1 MNKKTLISIKK
12 SQKANNFIIESVKT
26 KDYPA
31 LRKLAL
37 KHALLNLPN
46 NPKLLK
52 KKIAQSISSFN
63 GKTVKSERNFLFVM
77 KKAPSG
83 VIVGSAQISSKMG
96 TKKKP
101 FYSLNIQTEHGGQF
115 LKLKTLKNGPSY
127 LGGLIVDKA
136 LRGNPQKL
144 GKQLSQ
150 IRFLFAGLCPQH
162 FEDTLHAEVAP
173 FLDLKGKNPFFELF
187 VKKYI
192 SLSMQQIDYLTLT
205 NKEKLFTHYPRG
217 KIWLKSL
224 PPKALKTLGK
234 SGRFSQRAE
243 KLLKKQNFTFA
254 GAIDPFD
261 GGPYLQAKRQNIPII
276 KNSRK
281 VVLKAW
287 DKKVALKKSPNK
299 KIFKPSTTNKWLFGF
314 LKRGGFKG
322 GVLEGCLQGQ
332 TLLVHSKALKDFG
345 LHNNPEVLVTRFK

>member
-1 MNKKTLISIKK
+1 MNKS
-12 SQKANNFIIESVKT
+12 AFIIQSVKT
-26 KDYPA
+26 ADYPY

-52 KKIAQSISSFN
+52 KKIAQSISSFA

-77 KKAPSG
+77 KKARSKS
-83 VIVGSAQISSKMG
+83 IVGSAQISSKMG
-96 TKKKP
+96 TKKQP
-101 FYSLNIQTEHGGQF
+101 FYSLNIQGQFEGRF
-115 LKLKTLKNGPSY
+115 LKLKTITNGPSY
-127 LGGLIVDKA
+127 LGGLIVDKS
-136 LRGNPQKL
+136 LRGKPQKL

-162 FEDTLHAEVAP
+162 FENTLHAEVAP
-173 FLDLKGKNPFFELF
+173 FLDSKGKNPFFELF

-205 NKEKLFTHYPRG
+205 NKEKLFAHYPRG
-217 KIWLKSL
+217 KILLKNL
-224 PPKALKTLGK
+224 PAKALKTLGK

-243 KLLKKQNFTFA
+243 SLLKKQNFTFA

-276 KNSRK
+276 KKSRQ
-281 VVLKAW
+281 VVVKAW
-287 DKKVALKKSPNK
+287 DKMPGPGKKSPNK
-299 KIFKPSTTNKWLFGF
+299 KALKPAFKPATKKQWLFGF
-314 LKRGGFKG
+314 LKEGSFRG
-322 GVLEGCLQGQ
+322 GVLEGCLQGH
-332 TLLVHSKALKDFG
+332 TLFVHSKALKDFG
-345 LHNNPEVLVTRFK
+345 LHNNIEILVTHFK